1 MEVES
6 NKGKRAFIFHG
17 NKYRSYYIS
26 KVTGIESWRCTQKIC
41 KAEYKLNRMKCLT
54 KPNFTRKSVNIIIL
68 KKQQMLPL
76 LLPRVAC
83 KRKSVDTLGMPL
95 FYISDFENFNLM
107 LKYVSNPFNH
117 VIFNIIFSRSSNK
130 SYSIRNSA
138 IIW

>member
-41 KAEYKLNRMKCLT
+41 KARIQTKSNEVSNKTELYKEIGEHNHSEKT
-54 KPNFTRKSVNIIIL
+54 TNVAVVVT
-68 KKQQMLPL
+68 
-76 LLPRVAC
+76 RVAC

-107 LKYVSNPFNH
+107 LKYVSNPFYH